1 MEYLLPVYSRLS
13 YDSPLS
19 LATSAVAMN
28 LALMWAEKGTDTPEA
43 RTRYTKAV
51 SCTKTLLTD
60 GRQNKSD
67 EMLLAVLMLDFYDTL
82 SRRFSNQRFLGMHQD
97 GAVALV
103 KYRGSENF
111 QSNISK
117 GLLLAVRNRL
127 VNAAVQKKSGIVFD
141 PDVWADGGEMP
152 HNSATKLDLLAS
164 ELANLQVLASS
175 LPSPRSRASNPR
187 VLSVGS
193 EDTSC
198 SDTTFVEN
206 LLEKALD
213 LDRRLYAWR
222 SSTPESWEPVPII
235 AIDDIH
241 PTIRAAGLY
250 DSLCD
255 VYSSIQAAGIYNTW
269 RCTSIS
275 LLQIVDKCRQA
286 LPPGSVAALVI
297 NEHYATARIQS
308 LVDGVCA
315 SVPYFLG
322 NHLCPYKP
330 DQVAGVE
337 FPQFPIGP
345 DGSSTKPPVM
355 DSQGYP
361 VEISQVDRMRAAAS
375 IGGWLILNS
384 LLAILQAARPAPDAR
399 PDDAPPLR
407 LRPGQMQWILGQ
419 LKRIQ
424 NIYLIPNP
432 SIP

>member
-1 MEYLLPVYSRLS
+1 
-13 YDSPLS
+13 
-19 LATSAVAMN
+19 MN
-28 LALMWAEKGTDTPEA
+28 LASMWAGKGSDAPEA
-43 RTRYTKAV
+43 RKRYTKAV
-51 SCTKTLLTD
+51 SCTKNVLAD

-67 EMLLAVLMLDFYDTL
+67 EMLLAVLMLDFYDIV
-82 SRRFSNQRFLGMHQD
+82 SRRFLNQRFLGTHQD

-127 VNAAVQKKSGIVFD
+127 VNAALQKKSGIVFD

-152 HNSATKLDLLAS
+152 HNPATRLDLLAS

-175 LPSPRSRASNPR
+175 LPSPRSRASNPK
-187 VLSVGS
+187 VLSVKS

-198 SDTTFVEN
+198 SDTTFFVEN

-213 LDRRLYAWR
+213 LDRRLNAWR
-222 SSTPESWEPVPII
+222 SSTPESWEPVSII

-250 DSLCD
+250 GSLCD
-255 VYSSIQAAGIYNTW
+255 VYSSLQAAGVYNTW

-275 LLQIVDKCRQA
+275 LLQIVAKCRQA
-286 LPPGSVAALVI
+286 LLPGSVAALVI
-297 NEHYATARIQS
+297 PEYYATARIQS

-330 DQVAGVE
+330 DQVTDIE

-345 DGSSTKPPVM
+345 DGSSTKPPVI
-355 DSQGYP
+355 DSQGNP
-361 VEISQVDRMRAAAS
+361 VEISQADHMRAAAS

-399 PDDAPPLR
+399 PYDAPPLR
-407 LRPGQMQWILGQ
+407 LRAGQMLWILGQ

-432 SIP
+432 SVP